1 VRTRIVR
8 NAPLI
13 DHRREEIMSL
23 SSLER
28 GLDVLSAVAAR
39 GELSIEQLADELDLP
54 LSTTYRYVRALREW
68 GFVDGDDSRYI
79 AGARL
84 VELGGRHFTTSHL
97 ADVGTALLR
106 QLMHDTGETA
116 VMIVRVGD
124 HAMCLR
130 RVEPDKSIKY
140 TFAVNQLLPL
150 HAGAGQRVLLAWA
163 PSATIARV
171 LDGELE
177 RFTPDTPTAND
188 LRRMIPDLRET
199 GWAVSRGELDAGS
212 VSVAVPVF
220 FNGEVVCSLNVAGPE
235 SRCGKDWVAR
245 TAGHLRTAAVLLTES
260 LDSWFA
266 VSPDRRT
273 EHA

>member
-1 VRTRIVR
+1 
-8 NAPLI
+8 
-13 DHRREEIMSL
+13 MSL

-28 GLDVLSAVAAR
+28 GLDVLSALATH
-39 GELSIEQLADELDLP
+39 GELSIDQLAIELGLP

-68 GFVDGDDSRYI
+68 GYVDGDDRRYI

-84 VELGGRHFTTSHL
+84 IELGGRHFTTSHL

-106 QLMHDTGETA
+106 QLVEQTGETA

-140 TFAVNQLLPL
+140 TFAVNELLPL

-163 PSATIARV
+163 PRATIARV
-171 LDGELE
+171 LDGALE
-177 RFTPDTPTAND
+177 RFTPATPTARD
-188 LRRMIPDLRET
+188 MRRMIPEIRES

-235 SRCGKDWVAR
+235 ARCGKEWVTN
-245 TAGHLRTAAVLLTES
+245 TAGHLRDVAVLLTES

-266 VSPDRRT
+266 VSPDRRIV
-273 EHA
+273 HA

>member
-1 VRTRIVR
+1 
-8 NAPLI
+8 
-13 DHRREEIMSL
+13 MSL

-28 GLDVLSAVAAR
+28 GLDVLSAVAER
-39 GELSIEQLADELDLP
+39 GELSIEELAAELDLP

-68 GFVDGDDSRYI
+68 GFVDGDESRYI

-106 QLMHDTGETA
+106 RLVEQTGETA

-130 RVEPDKSIKY
+130 RAEPDKSIKY

-163 PSATIARV
+163 PGPTIARV
-171 LDGELE
+171 LGGDLHA
-177 RFTPDTPTAND
+177 FTPATPTHRD
-188 LRRMIPDLRET
+188 LRRMIPDIRES

-220 FNGEVVCSLNVAGPE
+220 FNGEVVCSLNVAGPD
-235 SRCGKDWVAR
+235 SRCDTQWVVQ
-245 TAGHLRTAAVLLTES
+245 TGDHLRSAASLLTES

-266 VSPDRRT
+266 VSPQKRIA
-273 EHA
+273 HA